1 MELDAEP
8 GSDNCVR
15 GEHRLRQH
23 ASMTGPRGSIW
34 GTG

>member
-1 MELDAEP
+1 MELDAQP
-8 GSDNCVR
+8 GSDKVR

-23 ASMTGPRGSIW
+23 ASMIGSRGSIW